1 MTSEFPTTPSSSFL
15 RSHCFR
21 RNGPV
26 VRWRRWGL
34 GPCLGLDNR
43 GGGRRVPGAS
53 AGGGSGAA
61 PGKGGVTAR
70 RACGAPI
77 LTAPEQ
83 PWEGEALRCKKALGN
98 KQNWVLM
105 GFAEIE
111 QKSN

>member
-1 MTSEFPTTPSSSFL
+1 M
-15 RSHCFR
+15 
-21 RNGPV
+21 
-26 VRWRRWGL
+26 

-53 AGGGSGAA
+53 AAGGSGAA
-61 PGKGGVTAR
+61 PGKGVRAR